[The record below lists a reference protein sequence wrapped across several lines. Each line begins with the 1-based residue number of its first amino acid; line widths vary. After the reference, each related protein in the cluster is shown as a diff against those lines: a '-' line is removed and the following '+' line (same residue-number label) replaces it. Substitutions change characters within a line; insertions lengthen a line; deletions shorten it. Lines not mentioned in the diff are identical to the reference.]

1 MAGGRALILGAGA
14 AVGLLAG
21 CGSEGPASPGPAP
34 SPSAGACATGAP
46 VAGTPA
52 LASTLVAGG
61 LTMPLDVQSAPG
73 DPTRLFVVEQRGRIR
88 IVRGSTVVATPFLD
102 ISSGLG
108 CCGER
113 GLLGLAFHPG
123 YAQNGRF
130 YVNYTNPQGHTHVS
144 EFRVTS
150 NADVAD
156 PGSERVLL
164 FVAQP
169 FSNHNGGGL
178 AFGPDGRLYIGLGD
192 GGGGGDPQE
201 NGQDLGTHL
210 GKMLRIDVDG
220 GMPYAIPADNP
231 FRSTAGALPEIWALG
246 LRNPWR
252 FSFDRGTGELYI
264 ADVGQSSREEINVVA
279 ANRGGVNYGWNVM
292 EGTACFRPPSGC
304 PTAGLTLPVLDY
316 GRGVGGSV
324 TGGYVYRGCRM
335 PGYHGTYFYGDFV
348 SGTIRSFRH
357 QNGQATEQ
365 RDLSGT
371 VGRGIGNVS
380 AFGVDAE
387 GEIYVLD
394 YEGELF
400 RIVPAA

>member
-1 MAGGRALILGAGA
+1 MRPGRALVVGAGA
-14 AVGLLAG
+14 ALGFLAG
-21 CGSEGPASPGPAP
+21 CGSEGPTAPGP
-34 SPSAGACATGAP
+34 SPSPTTGACATGAP

-52 LASTLVAGG
+52 LGSTLVVGG
-61 LTMPLDVQSAPG
+61 LASPLDVQPAPG
-73 DPTRLFVVEQRGRIR
+73 DATRLFVVEQRGRIR
-88 IVRGSTVVATPFLD
+88 IVRGSSLVTTPFLD
-102 ISSGLG
+102 IASRIG

-144 EFRVTS
+144 EFRVSS

-178 AFGPDGRLYIGLGD
+178 AFGPDGRLYIALGD
-192 GGGGGDPQE
+192 GGSGGDPQG

-220 GMPYAIPADNP
+220 GMPYAVPADNP
-231 FRSTAGALPEIWALG
+231 FRSTPGALPEIWALG

-252 FSFDRGTGELYI
+252 FSFDRVAGELYV
-264 ADVGQSSREEINVVA
+264 ADVGQSSREEINVAA

-292 EGTACFRPPSGC
+292 EGAACFRPSTGC

-357 QNGQATEQ
+357 QGGQAAEQ
-365 RDLSGT
+365 RDLTGT

-380 AFGVDAE
+380 SFGVDAE
-387 GEIYVLD
+387 GELYILD
-394 YEGELF
+394 YEGELY
-400 RIVPAA
+400 RLVPAP